1 MQRKSKGS
9 LAFCSLPGYERL
21 ASLADFLFRPTPLP
35 RLFAGYITYTENE
48 IKGFYDQLLI
58 LKIKTKT
65 LTTSD
70 RGKTAVSRKVVGK
83 ARLIDTSTPH
93 GIVVPSLFQYFKDSL
108 ENGVCKNLCQSV
120 KKNKLGSKATV
131 SKTYLILKL
140 LLM

>member
-83 ARLIDTSTPH
+83 RVSVHASTPY
-93 GIVVPSLFQYFKDSL
+93 GIVGSVFRFLVPSLFQYFRES
-108 ENGVCKNLCQSV
+108 
-120 KKNKLGSKATV
+120 
-131 SKTYLILKL
+131 
-140 LLM
+140 

>member
-1 MQRKSKGS
+1 MSTVSYLTNQVMIQRKSKGS

-83 ARLIDTSTPH
+83 ARLIAHVNPAWYCGSQL
-93 GIVVPSLFQYFKDSL
+93 V
-108 ENGVCKNLCQSV
+108 SV
-120 KKNKLGSKATV
+120 F
-131 SKTYLILKL
+131 
-140 LLM
+140 